1 MHVVLLILI
10 FCIQKVSGDVNYTLI
25 QGLNQVYNVANSKAS
40 TTTVKYLGLTNSSA
54 KCADLCVAHAIRCW
68 SFTWHNIPGNFY
80 HQCFGILSPR
90 WSPTPDSEE
99 IVSGIIE
106 WPCRNDHDC
115 SLNGICSQDNSGDS
129 LYIGKS
135 CKCDS
140 SWSGKRCETLKLLP
154 ATRGAGYRGVD
165 NGHNTSSWGGAV
177 VKGIDGRYHLYA
189 AEITEHCGIGAWS
202 QNSRVIHASSDTPG
216 GKYVRDNVVW
226 NVFSH
231 EPEVVRGPNNE
242 YVMYFTA
249 KIRSEHGLCNC
260 CSNKSKCDGSTGP
273 HDCPS
278 HTISS
283 PFSKHLHKLNRRRL
297 NADPSYMSWSMSPE
311 GPWSK
316 PVEIFAGY
324 KGSDTNFAPTIL
336 KDGSLIALWR
346 EWTSRG
352 SRVYLATAS
361 NWKDPA
367 TYNQHLDR
375 GELFPDL
382 GTAGTEDP

>member
-154 ATRGAGYRGVD
+154 ATRGARYRGVD

-189 AEITEHCGIGAWS
+189 AEITEHCGIGAW
-202 QNSRVIHASSDTPG
+202 NTR
-216 GKYVRDNVVW
+216 
-226 NVFSH
+226 
-231 EPEVVRGPNNE
+231 
-242 YVMYFTA
+242 
-249 KIRSEHGLCNC
+249 
-260 CSNKSKCDGSTGP
+260 
-273 HDCPS
+273 
-278 HTISS
+278 
-283 PFSKHLHKLNRRRL
+283 KHR
-297 NADPSYMSWSMSPE
+297 
-311 GPWSK
+311 
-316 PVEIFAGY
+316 
-324 KGSDTNFAPTIL
+324 
-336 KDGSLIALWR
+336 
-346 EWTSRG
+346 
-352 SRVYLATAS
+352 
-361 NWKDPA
+361 
-367 TYNQHLDR
+367 
-375 GELFPDL
+375 
-382 GTAGTEDP
+382 